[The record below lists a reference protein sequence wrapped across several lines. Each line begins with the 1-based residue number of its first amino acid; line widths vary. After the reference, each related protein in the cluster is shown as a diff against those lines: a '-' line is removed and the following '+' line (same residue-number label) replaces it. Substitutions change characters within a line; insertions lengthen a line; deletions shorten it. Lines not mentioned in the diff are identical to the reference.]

1 MKLVTKYMFQ
11 KVLNI
16 RPLLIAFAI
25 CYLFMIILILATIKF
40 DSYSNIYFPIIYLFL
55 GLTLLIEVVLCVLML
70 IKLFTEPNT
79 CQFTSFLGLFF
90 GELFCIFWGG
100 AVYFSAVAY
109 SIGLNE
115 LFVFLCAFLFP
126 VISGLAYGILFII
139 KVLRWLVCFVLKL
152 K

>member
-25 CYLFMIILILATIKF
+25 CYLFMIIPILATIKF

-55 GLTLLIEVVLCVLML
+55 GLTLLIEVVLFVLML

-90 GELFCIFWGG
+90 SELFCIFWGG

-139 KVLRWLVCFVLKL
+139 KVLRCLVCFVLKQ